1 MFGSFFSKVFFCEEK
16 NLLLK
21 MESKEEP
28 NTVFDIVDEGIQII
42 VLVLVRGNDFWN
54 TDFCRKTYM
63 MEEQHTEK
71 DSLVFM

>member
-1 MFGSFFSKVFFCEEK
+1 
-16 NLLLK
+16 

-63 MEEQHTEK
+63 MEDQHTEK